1 MDCDVIVVGAGL
13 AGLQC
18 ARHLARAG
26 LDVRVLEAG
35 DQVGGRMRT
44 DVVDGFRCDR
54 GFQVLNP
61 ASPAVRKGVDV
72 AALHLQHFGRGVA
85 VRREGGLAILADPTR
100 HPHYAAAT
108 LRSPYVRP
116 GELRG
121 AAVWAAPSLGSVKR
135 LLHSTDASFA
145 ESLDAAG
152 LHGPLRDEVL
162 ERFIAGVVLED
173 EGSTSASFI
182 RLLVR
187 SFALGVPGVPAQG
200 MAALPDQLAAELP
213 RPVELRRRVEHVRRA
228 GDGWEVGVGGTAL
241 TASAVVVATD
251 PVNAA
256 DLTPLKAPPMKGSM
270 TWWFAA
276 AEPPNDLPFVM
287 LDARPGAGPVINTAV
302 MSNIAPSYAP
312 AGQHLVQATA
322 LLPDPGALPPADADV
337 LAQLAGIYGCD
348 TAGWRTVTVHVI
360 PHSLPV
366 QRAPLH
372 VRKSVDLG
380 DGLFVC
386 GDHRD
391 TASIQGAL
399 VSGRRAA
406 RAVVRRLAPS
416 A

>member
-1 MDCDVIVVGAGL
+1 M
-13 AGLQC
+13 
-18 ARHLARAG
+18 
-26 LDVRVLEAG
+26 
-35 DQVGGRMRT
+35 
-44 DVVDGFRCDR
+44 
-54 GFQVLNP
+54 
-61 ASPAVRKGVDV
+61 
-72 AALHLQHFGRGVA
+72 
-85 VRREGGLAILADPTR
+85 
-100 HPHYAAAT
+100 
-108 LRSPYVRP
+108 
-116 GELRG
+116 
-121 AAVWAAPSLGSVKR
+121 
-135 LLHSTDASFA
+135 
-145 ESLDAAG
+145 
-152 LHGPLRDEVL
+152 
-162 ERFIAGVVLED
+162 
-173 EGSTSASFI
+173 
-182 RLLVR
+182 
-187 SFALGVPGVPAQG
+187 
-200 MAALPDQLAAELP
+200 
-213 RPVELRRRVEHVRRA
+213 
-228 GDGWEVGVGGTAL
+228 
-241 TASAVVVATD
+241 
-251 PVNAA
+251 
-256 DLTPLKAPPMKGSM
+256 
-270 TWWFAA
+270 WFAA